1 MIFEKIWKLFT
12 GAKRSDKAAYV
23 RILKKIGREAAG
35 ITAWNQGKRPLK
47 ILYGPSF
54 SVYPP
59 CYAHDVIFSTA
70 LRIRGAEIVPIYCD
84 CVQHTECNYFG
95 GVWGGG
101 AKFKASCR
109 NCCKTSEQM
118 WSEVGITP
126 ISLSAHLDSSETAG
140 IDEMVAALADGD
152 WLSFKYDDLSFGPW
166 AKDILVNNY
175 VVGDYRLVE
184 GHERLGRL
192 HLRNLLVVHAAYVR
206 FFDEV
211 RPDRVVCNDSYY
223 GMWALLQHI
232 CERRKIPFYSHWSGT
247 RPGAWCYAYNDA
259 SMNLDYR
266 RAWPNFSAPQLTA
279 HQRAMVEDWLVGRL
293 SGKDMLLDTASLA
306 PHCTEEVD
314 LTKIKSGKPTALLAA
329 NVIWDLAALNKQVV
343 FDDMIEWI
351 AETISWFGK
360 HPEYQLIVKPHP
372 GEQTPAIP
380 ETEER
385 VSTALER
392 RGVVIPENVA
402 MLTPKSAVTVYQ
414 LFPLVHIGLMHT
426 TNVGVE
432 MSARGMP
439 VITTAH
445 SPYRGF
451 GFTLD
456 PSTREEYFQTLESAL
471 RGKNLPEREQQI
483 DLAYKF
489 ILFQQFHYYT
499 KINIMDFKWGET
511 PRLKVSSLDDICPG
525 RNRHLDYI
533 VDSVM
538 DGLSIVSEDRW
549 PAES

>member
-1 MIFEKIWKLFT
+1 MIFEKIWRLFT

-35 ITAWNQGKRPLK
+35 ITARSQGKRPLK

-84 CVQHTECNYFG
+84 SVQHTECNYFG

-109 NCCKTSEQM
+109 NCCKTSGQM
-118 WSEVGITP
+118 WSQVGITP
-126 ISLSAHLDSSETAG
+126 ISLSAHLDSNETAG
-140 IDEMVAALADGD
+140 IEETVAALADGD
-152 WLSFKYDDLSFGPW
+152 WLSFRYDDLPFGQW

-184 GHERLGRL
+184 GHEQLGRV

-206 FFDEV
+206 IFDEV
-211 RPDRVVCNDSYY
+211 RPDRVITNDSYY
-223 GMWALLQHI
+223 GMWAILQHL

-247 RPGAWCYAYNDA
+247 RPGAWCYACNDA

-266 RAWPNFSAPQLTA
+266 RAWPNFSASPLTA
-279 HQRAMVEDWLVGRL
+279 HQRALVEDWLSGRL

-314 LTKIKSGKPTALLAA
+314 LTKIKAGKPTALLAA

-343 FDDMIEWI
+343 FDDMIDWI
-351 AETISWFGK
+351 AETIAWFGS

-372 GEQTPAIP
+372 GEQTPTIP

-392 RGVVIPENVA
+392 RGVVIPDNVA

-414 LFPLVHIGLMHT
+414 LFPLVHVGLMHT

-432 MSARGMP
+432 MSARGIP

-456 PSTREEYFQTLESAL
+456 PATRAEYFQTLEGAL
-471 RGKNLPEREQQI
+471 KGEKLPERAQQM
-483 DLAYKF
+483 DLAYKL

-511 PRLKVSSLDDICPG
+511 PRLKVDSLDDIRPG

-538 DGLSIVSEDRW
+538 DGLPIVSEDRW